1 MRGHWMIGLPLVLAA
16 CGGDASPAK
25 TATRATDGVAMAV
38 VDTMIVGTTEATGLA
53 SPMESSTL
61 STRLMASVVDVLVLE
76 GAKVQHGQVLVR
88 LDLRDLAAKRQQAQ
102 AGLADVEAQR
112 QLALVSATRLRAMYA
127 DSAAPKASLDAAEAG
142 LARAEA
148 GVRAAKAALA
158 ELDAVASY
166 GEIRAPFA
174 GVVSRRFVDPGAFV
188 APGAP
193 MLTVD
198 RLGDLRIS
206 VTVPVAG
213 VAGLTPGRTVIA
225 VIEGDTATAK
235 IEGVAR
241 ESGGTYAI
249 NAVVRN
255 ADGRFRGG
263 SSAALRLPGTERR
276 ALLIP
281 TAALRQEG
289 DLHSVLRRTAQGD
302 LMTVV
307 RVGTAIGDRTEVL
320 GGLTAADSVVVPAAA
335 GRP

>member
-16 CGGDASPAK
+16 CGGDASTPK
-25 TATRATDGVAMAV
+25 PPLRASAGAAVAV
-38 VDTMIVGTTEATGLA
+38 VDTMIVATTEATGLA

-76 GAKVQHGQVLVR
+76 GAKVQQGQVLVR

-112 QLALVSATRLRAMYA
+112 EFALVSATRLRAMYA

-166 GEIRAPFA
+166 GEIHAPFA

-206 VTVPVAG
+206 VTVPVAA
-213 VAGLTPGRTVIA
+213 VAGLTTGRTVIA

-241 ESGGTYAI
+241 ENGGTYAI
-249 NAVVRN
+249 NAVVHN
-255 ADGRFRGG
+255 TDGRFRGG
-263 SSAALRLPGTERR
+263 SSAALRLPGAERR

-281 TAALRQEG
+281 TAAVRQEG

-307 RVGTAIGDRTEVL
+307 RIGTVVGDRTEVL
-320 GGLTAADSVVVPAAA
+320 GGLTAADSVVVPAVA

>member
-1 MRGHWMIGLPLVLAA
+1 MRGYWMIGLPLVLAA
-16 CGGDASPAK
+16 CGGDPSPAK
-25 TATRATDGVAMAV
+25 PATPATGGTAVAV

-76 GAKVQHGQVLVR
+76 GAKVQQGQVLVR
-88 LDLRDLAAKRQQAQ
+88 LDLRDLVAKRQQAQ

-174 GVVSRRFVDPGAFV
+174 GVVSRRFVDPGSFV

-193 MLTVD
+193 MLTLD

-213 VAGLTPGRTVIA
+213 VAGLTTGRTVIA

-241 ESGGTYAI
+241 ESGGTYAV

-255 ADGRFRGG
+255 TDGRFRGG

-307 RVGTAIGDRTEVL
+307 RVGSVIGDRTEVL
-320 GGLTAADSVVVPAAA
+320 GGLTAADSVVVPAVA